1 MRRSPDASVRD
12 SMSTKAKRSKWD
24 GAQVRALRQH
34 LGLTQQQMADE
45 LGIRQQTVSE
55 WETGMYQ
62 PRGTSSTL
70 LTMVAERA
78 SFRYE
83 SKSALK
89 NRRR

>member
-1 MRRSPDASVRD
+1 MYP
-12 SMSTKAKRSKWD
+12 KAKRPKWN

-83 SKSALK
+83 TTSPK
-89 NRRR
+89 NKPRQA

>member
-1 MRRSPDASVRD
+1 
-12 SMSTKAKRSKWD
+12 MSTKANRSKWD

-45 LGIRQQTVSE
+45 LGTRQQTVSE

-78 SFRYE
+78 GFSYE
-83 SKSALK
+83 TASAK
-89 NRRR
+89 KTKGH